1 MFEEKI
7 TPRNLRPEFKRR
19 IFFFILM
26 NFDLWWFLIWAYFN
40 FSALSRDQD
49 DRETCIK
56 NQFKVKQGQTC
67 RFGSIG
73 IMIHETSS
81 HDLSVNFNAFSF
93 VGIRVTL
100 VILVDEKRIPRSYS
114 DLKGIKQANWF
125 LTACD
130 RLWPRWERP
139 RTDWLITW
147 HTFRIFWTK
156 IKLSHQFLSDTDRKS
171 VQVDFNDY

>member
-19 IFFFILM
+19 IFFILM

-56 NQFKVKQGQTC
+56 SQFRVKQGQTC

-100 VILVDEKRIPRSYS
+100 VILVEEKRGLRGLI
-114 DLKGIKQANWF
+114 
-125 LTACD
+125 LTWKVLNKPIGFWPHVTVYDPAERD
-130 RLWPRWERP
+130 RGQ
-139 RTDWLITW
+139 IG
-147 HTFRIFWTK
+147 
-156 IKLSHQFLSDTDRKS
+156 
-171 VQVDFNDY
+171 